1 MANIGQLSD
10 CEEDV
15 NRGTRRGSP
24 VVAFTQY
31 GPCVHMDSTYQRF
44 SPSTSV
50 ESMRPGHRSFYSGG
64 KSHFPTTSC
73 AALATVRDVDTDT
86 DIGQPRP
93 QLSIHR
99 VGPSVRERNR
109 SILLKR
115 QASPG
120 YSPPGAGSRSGP
132 NSLVPI
138 ASWKQHP
145 GPYIYVARL
154 SCQDW
159 KYHER
164 AFWSLTGDLTVLAS

>member
-50 ESMRPGHRSFYSGG
+50 ESMRPGHRSFYS
-64 KSHFPTTSC
+64 
-73 AALATVRDVDTDT
+73 
-86 DIGQPRP
+86 GQPRP